1 MITQQTTLT
10 RHPATAQLLAQVRA
24 QEDTVA
30 QLEEEKAGCQY
41 QIEQYYRLLRG
52 RVGDLLTELLAVQ
65 LQLARQR
72 AGQTGRRS
80 DAEAARGWQEQ
91 LDSTNRVIQDAIAH
105 QPVDLAETAQP
116 ELKRLY
122 RQAVTLAH
130 PDRHANNPDRMA
142 QATAFMMQL
151 NDAYQRQDLPTVRRL
166 VQDLTDGR
174 LFLVQDDTTYSIDT
188 LRQWLQRLTDRQQA
202 LQAEIA
208 QLTAESAYQ
217 YMTNGTDL
225 TAHFTQLHT
234 ALTQQL
240 AQLQR

>member
-1 MITQQTTLT
+1 MITQQTALT
-10 RHPATAQLLAQVRA
+10 FHPDTAQLLAQIRA
-24 QEDTVA
+24 LEDTVTG
-30 QLEEEKAGCQY
+30 LEEEKAGCQY
-41 QIEQYYRLLRG
+41 QIEHYYRLLRG
-52 RVGDLLTELLAVQ
+52 KVGDLLTQLLAVQ

-80 DAEAARGWQEQ
+80 DAEAARGWQER
-91 LDSTNRVIQDAIAH
+91 LDKTNRVIQDAIAH
-105 QPVDLAETAQP
+105 QPVDLAETAQH
-116 ELKRLY
+116 ELRRLY

-130 PDRHANNPDRMA
+130 PDRHASDPDRMA

-166 VQDLTDGR
+166 VQDLTAGR
-174 LFLVQDDTTYSIDT
+174 LFLVQDDTAYSVDA
-188 LRQWLQRLTDRQQA
+188 LQQWLQRLTNRQQA

-208 QLTAESAYQ
+208 QLKAESAYQ

-225 TAHFTQLHT
+225 TAHFARMQRE
-234 ALTQQL
+234 LTQQL

>member
-80 DAEAARGWQEQ
+80 DAEAARGWQER
-91 LDSTNRVIQDAIAH
+91 LDSTNRVIQDAITH

-130 PDRHANNPDRMA
+130 PDRHTADPDRMA

-174 LFLVQDDTTYSIDT
+174 LFLVRDDTTYSIDT
-188 LRQWLQRLTDRQQA
+188 LRQWLQRLADRQQA

-225 TAHFTQLHT
+225 TTHFTQLHT